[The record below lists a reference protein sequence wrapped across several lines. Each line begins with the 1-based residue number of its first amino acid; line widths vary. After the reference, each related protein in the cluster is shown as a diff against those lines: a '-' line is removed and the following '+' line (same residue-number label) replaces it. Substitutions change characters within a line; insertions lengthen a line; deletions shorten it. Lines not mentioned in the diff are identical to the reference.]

1 MCGIAGQIRRPGDTV
16 SQGILDRFATALAH
30 RGPDGQG
37 QWLAGNVG
45 FVQTRLAIIDLD
57 TGDQPLHGPE
67 DTHLI
72 ANGEIYNYLEL
83 RDMLAPQDWRTRSD
97 CEPPLILYNRDG
109 AGFPAALRG
118 MYAIALHDQA
128 TGDVVLSRDPFGIK
142 PLYVK
147 SGSDGISFASE
158 PQALRDGDT
167 GAADIDPGKRA
178 ELLQLQF
185 TTGRQTIF
193 PGIQRLLPGETLTIR
208 DGRIA
213 ERQRLPAWPQEP
225 GPTLTSESEALA
237 ALDDALMDSV
247 ELHQRSDVPYGLFL
261 SGGIDSTAVLAAMR
275 RLNDKP
281 VQAYT
286 AWFPETAARDE
297 RSHAR
302 KVAEAAGAEVI
313 EVPFGEDDFWSLL
326 PEVAAALDDP
336 VADYATLPTWKLAA
350 TARQDLKVV
359 LSGEGGDEL
368 FGGYGR
374 YRRALRHRWLGG
386 RPMRAKGTFD
396 GLGLL
401 RPGLTGW
408 RDGIAA
414 SEAAA
419 ARRVDLTPLQRLQA
433 IDCDDWLPH
442 DLLTKLDRCLMA
454 NGVEGRTP
462 FLDPAVAAVAARLP
476 DGIKIRGKQGKWLLR
491 RWLEQ
496 QMPEAEPFAP
506 KRGFTVPVGE
516 WIAAKGRHLGELVAR
531 QPGIGQIADS
541 QDIIRFFSSLK
552 PEQGFAAWSLLFYA
566 LWHRRHG
573 LGMLP
578 DGDVFD
584 VLAEAG

>member
-1 MCGIAGQIRRPGDTV
+1 M
-16 SQGILDRFATALAH
+16 
-30 RGPDGQG
+30 
-37 QWLAGNVG
+37 
-45 FVQTRLAIIDLD
+45 D

-83 RDMLAPQDWRTRSD
+83 RDMLAPQDWQTRSD

-185 TTGRQTIF
+185 TTGSQTIF

-208 DGRIA
+208 DGQIA
-213 ERQRLPAWPQEP
+213 ERQRLPAWPPEP

-313 EVPFGEDDFWSLL
+313 EVPFGENDFWSLL

-396 GLGLL
+396 GLDLL

-419 ARRVDLTPLQRLQA
+419 ARRDDLTPLQRLQA

-476 DGIKIRGKQGKWLLR
+476 DGMKIRGKQGKWLLR